1 VSTKKLVVST
11 YLQYILIALG
21 ALLLLT
27 FIRQIGGVLLTFL
40 LATILAYALN
50 PLVRRLEAWRIP
62 RVIAVLGVF
71 MALMVAVL
79 TALLVLIIPAVG
91 QVQEALMQNPTVLTD
106 GATRL
111 LSWAQEELPYVG
123 DQVATIDQAAIIG
136 FAQSDAPSA
145 GQMLNADLSFVGG
158 VFGVFGTMLNLVL
171 MLIVSVY
178 MFSIERG
185 S

>member
-1 VSTKKLVVST
+1 L
-11 YLQYILIALG
+11 A

-27 FIRQIGGVLLTFL
+27 FVRQIGGVLLTFL

-91 QVQEALMQNPTVLTD
+91 
-106 GATRL
+106 
-111 LSWAQEELPYVG
+111 
-123 DQVATIDQAAIIG
+123 
-136 FAQSDAPSA
+136 
-145 GQMLNADLSFVGG
+145 
-158 VFGVFGTMLNLVL
+158 
-171 MLIVSVY
+171 
-178 MFSIERG
+178 
-185 S
+185 